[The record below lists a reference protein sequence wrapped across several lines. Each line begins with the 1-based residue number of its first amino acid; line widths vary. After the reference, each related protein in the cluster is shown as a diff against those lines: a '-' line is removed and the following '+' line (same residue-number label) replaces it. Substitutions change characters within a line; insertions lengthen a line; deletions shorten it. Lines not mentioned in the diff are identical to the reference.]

1 MQYMI
6 TKKQKKVFDYIK
18 TYSDKHGYSPSLEDI
33 RIHFKFA
40 SVSTA
45 HHYINKLQRE
55 GYIIKD
61 SNQPRSIVV
70 QPAEFIKKIVPKHI
84 EYFSVPL
91 LGVANAGTA
100 TIFAEENVEGHVRIS
115 RNMMSRKDGV
125 FALRVEGDS
134 MNKAKISGK
143 NLNEG
148 DFVLIDSKYRNP
160 QNGDYILSI
169 IDNCANLKKFEKD
182 KRTGMIKLV
191 SESTNKI
198 HKPIYISS
206 EDDYMVNGKVI
217 AVLKK

>member
-1 MQYMI
+1 ML
-6 TKKQKKVFDYIK
+6 TKKQKAVLDYIK
-18 TYSDKHGYSPSLEDI
+18 TYSDKYEYSPSLEDI
-33 RIHFKFA
+33 RIHFRFA

-55 GYIIKD
+55 GYITKD

-70 QPAEFIKKIVPKHI
+70 QPAEFIKKMVPKHI

-100 TIFAEENVEGHVRIS
+100 TIFAEENIEGHVRIP
-115 RNMMSRKDGV
+115 RNMMSKKDGV

-143 NLNEG
+143 NLEKG
-148 DFVLIDSKYRNP
+148 DFALIDSEYKNP
-160 QNGDYILSI
+160 KNGDYVLSI
-169 IDNCANLKKFEKD
+169 IDGCASLKKFEKD
-182 KRTGMIKLV
+182 KKTGMIKLI

-206 EDDYMVNGKVI
+206 EDDYMVNGKII
-217 AVLKK
+217 AILKK

>member
-1 MQYMI
+1 ML
-6 TKKQKKVFDYIK
+6 TKKQKQVFSYIK
-18 TYSDKHGYSPSLEDI
+18 TYTEKKEYAPSLEEI
-33 RIHFKFA
+33 QKHFKFA

-45 HHYINKLQRE
+45 YHYINKLEQE
-55 GYIIKD
+55 GYIAKD
-61 SNQPRSIVV
+61 PNQPRGIKILSVE
-70 QPAEFIKKIVPKHI
+70 QIKKIIPKHI

-100 TIFAEENVEGHVRIS
+100 TIFAEENVEGHVRIP

-143 NLNEG
+143 NLEEG
-148 DFVLIDSKYRNP
+148 DFVLIDSEYKNP
-160 QNGDYILSI
+160 KNGDYVLSI
-169 IDNCANLKKFEKD
+169 IDDCANLKKFEKD
-182 KRTGMIKLV
+182 KKTGMIKLI

-206 EDDYMVNGKVI
+206 EDDYTVNGKIISVI
-217 AVLKK
+217 KK